1 MNSRLEKVRK
11 LKLDVSERA
20 PAVARRWTFWLLLVV
35 VSAGGAFLA
44 LKNTP
49 PRNSVS
55 PTSEA
60 SIPSPAAASPS
71 SASAAP
77 TQPPPM
83 NRFTAA
89 GYVEPMPPFPIHVS
103 PLVIGRIDEFT
114 ITEGQPVEA
123 GQIIAKLNPEEFEK
137 RLAELKATLSVNA
150 GEPLPFERLE
160 DLPANLRP
168 LVVTGD
174 PEAEENEPSGAFELN
189 TLYQM
194 TSDGRLGRKLQ
205 REVASHFEEA
215 FVYGLGTSKC
225 DARLRTSVSR
235 IPRIAW
241 HFYQKSRTLGLCGD
255 T

>member
-1 MNSRLEKVRK
+1 
-11 LKLDVSERA
+11 
-20 PAVARRWTFWLLLVV
+20 
-35 VSAGGAFLA
+35 
-44 LKNTP
+44 
-49 PRNSVS
+49 
-55 PTSEA
+55 
-60 SIPSPAAASPS
+60 
-71 SASAAP
+71 
-77 TQPPPM
+77 M

-225 DARLRTSVSR
+225 DARLRTQFREFLESRGIFTRSPEPWDSAGTPESVDTVYIEISEQSKGISEAEGEAR
-235 IPRIAW
+235 AGLR
-241 HFYQKSRTLGLCGD
+241 LCGRRLVF